1 MMKRSLLALA
11 IGLAFLTAGVA
22 SAEQQKPVEK
32 KAACCATKSADG
44 SKACAHEAKAAS
56 CCKGEQSKSCCPA
69 DCCGS
74 HKDKPAAGTNAKRSD
89 GDQKSASCCAGG
101 SCCKSESC

>member
-1 MMKRSLLALA
+1 MKRSLLALA

-22 SAEQQKPVEK
+22 SAEQSKSTGEK

-44 SKACAHEAKAAS
+44 AKVCAHEGKADS
-56 CCKGEQSKSCCPA
+56 CCKGEESKSCCPA
-69 DCCGS
+69 DCCSS
-74 HKDKPAAGTNAKRSD
+74 HKDKTAKADTKRSD